1 MFLRRPIAALLASL
15 TLIPAAPAAAQRSG
29 AALVAPMEPATIPT
43 PVRRGPDFRMPDGD
57 LRLPAGPRRNGLIA
71 ALPVT
76 PRMDVGIGRFY
87 VGEIA
92 GPTNNMERV
101 RQPMSVRGRG
111 RAIAGVGFSLRF
123 R

>member
-1 MFLRRPIAALLASL
+1 MYLRRPFAALLASL
-15 TLIPAAPAAAQRSG
+15 ALIPAAPAVAQRSG
-29 AALVAPMEPATIPT
+29 AALVAAMNPPTIPA
-43 PVRRGPDFRMPDGD
+43 PVRGPDFRMPEGD
-57 LRLPAGPRRNGLIA
+57 LRLPGGPRRNGLIA
-71 ALPVT
+71 AMPVT

-101 RQPMSVRGRG
+101 RQPTVRGRN

-123 R
+123 H